1 MFSRSTWL
9 HLRIP
14 FSFFLLPV
22 FLFSLA
28 LSPNISIARAL
39 WVFLIVHFF
48 LYPASN
54 GYNSYFDRDE
64 ESIGGLR
71 HPPKVTHELYAVA
84 LALDA
89 IAIVLG
95 LVFVNVLFAIMLLVY
110 GLVSK
115 AYSHPSVRLKKF
127 PIAGWLAAGFFQ
139 GFFTFL
145 MCYIGI
151 NDVSLDAALTSR
163 TTYAGLLTTS
173 MLLGSYPMTQVYQHG
188 EDGRR
193 GDMTISRLVGI
204 PGTFHLS
211 GTIFTLVFVGFA
223 GFFGFFFSVEYSVIF
238 TIAMLPM
245 AIYFVLWYLQVRH
258 HETAADY
265 DHTMRL
271 NFVSATCLNV
281 FFLFFFIDNQN
292 VIENLAS

>member
-1 MFSRSTWL
+1 MFSWSTWL
-9 HLRIP
+9 HLRVP

-28 LSPNISIARAL
+28 LSPNAGIARTV
-39 WVFLIVHFF
+39 WVFVIVHFF

-71 HPPKVTHELYAVA
+71 NPPQVTPELYRVA

-89 IAIVLG
+89 IAIILG
-95 LVFVNVLFAIMLLVY
+95 VVFVNVLFAIMLLIY

-115 AYSHPSVRLKKF
+115 AYSHPSIRLKKY
-127 PIAGWLAAGFFQ
+127 PIIGWLAAGFFQ
-139 GFFTFL
+139 GFFTFI
-145 MCYIGI
+145 MCYVGI
-151 NDVSLDAALTSR
+151 NNYSLGEALTR
-163 TTYAGLLTTS
+163 MTTYAGLLTS
-173 MLLGSYPMTQVYQHG
+173 WMLLGSFPMTQIYQHG

-204 PGTFHLS
+204 IATFHLA
-211 GTIFTLVFVGFA
+211 GTIFLLVFVGFA
-223 GFFGFFFSVEYSVIF
+223 SFFGFYFSAQYSVIF
-238 TIAMLPM
+238 TIAMFPM
-245 AIYFVLWYLQVRH
+245 AVYFVLWYMQVRQS
-258 HETAADY
+258 EIAADY

-271 NFVSATCLNV
+271 NFVSATCMNV
-281 FFLFFFIDNQN
+281 FFLFFFFDNQN
-292 VIENLAS
+292 ILDTLAN

>member
-9 HLRIP
+9 HLRVP

-22 FLFSLA
+22 FLFSLC
-28 LSPNISIARAL
+28 LSPNATGARIF
-39 WVFLIVHFF
+39 WVFIILHFF

-71 HPPKVTHELYAVA
+71 RPPKVQTELYGVS

-89 IAIVLG
+89 VAILLG
-95 LVFVNVLFAIMLLVY
+95 IVFVNWMFAIMLFVY

-115 AYSHPSVRLKKF
+115 AYSHPSVRLKKL
-127 PIAGWLAAGFFQ
+127 PIVGWLAAGFFQ
-139 GFFTFL
+139 GCFTFI

-151 NDVSLDAALTSR
+151 NDFTLDEALTPKPL
-163 TTYAGLLTTS
+163 YAGLLTTC
-173 MLLGSYPMTQVYQHG
+173 MLLGSYPMTQVYQHH
-188 EDGRR
+188 EDARR

-204 PGTFHLS
+204 SGTFWLS
-211 GTIFTLVFVGFA
+211 GVMFLLVLIGFTT
-223 GFFGFFFSVEYSVIF
+223 FFGFYFSAQYSVIF
-238 TIAMLPM
+238 AIAMFPM

-258 HETAADY
+258 DKMAADY
-265 DHTMRL
+265 SHTMRL
-271 NFVSATCLNV
+271 NFVSATSLNV
-281 FFLFFFIDNQN
+281 FFLFFFIASQN
-292 VIENLAS
+292 AAGILTR

>member
-9 HLRIP
+9 HLRVP

-28 LSPNISIARAL
+28 LSPNASIARVF
-39 WVFLIVHFF
+39 WVFLTVHFF

-71 HPPKVTHELYAVA
+71 NPPKVKRELYGVS

-89 IAIVLG
+89 VAIALG
-95 LVFVNVLFAIMLLVY
+95 LLFVNVLFAVMLLMY

-115 AYSHPSVRLKKF
+115 AYSHPSVRLKKY
-127 PIAGWLAAGFFQ
+127 PIVGWLAAGFFQ

-151 NDVSLDAALTSR
+151 NNFSLDAALTS
-163 TTYAGLLTTS
+163 TTVYAGLLTS
-173 MLLGSYPMTQVYQHG
+173 CMLLGSYPMTQVYQHG

-211 GTIFTLVFVGFA
+211 GVIFLFVFVGFA
-223 GFFGFFFSVEYSVIF
+223 GFFGIFFSLQYSVIF
-238 TIAMLPM
+238 TIAIFPTV
-245 AIYFVLWYLQVRH
+245 IYFFLWYFQVRQ
-258 HETAADY
+258 HEMAADY

-271 NFVSATCLNV
+271 NLVSATCLNV

-292 VIENLAS
+292 IIERLNG

>member
-9 HLRIP
+9 HLRVP

-28 LSPNISIARAL
+28 LSPDASVARVI
-39 WVFLIVHFF
+39 WVFVIVHFF

-71 HPPKVTHELYAVA
+71 NPPKVTHDLYAVSLVLDA
-84 LALDA
+84 LAIL
-89 IAIVLG
+89 LG
-95 LVFVNVLFAIMLLVY
+95 LVFVNVVFAIMLLVY

-115 AYSHPSVRLKKF
+115 AYSHPSVRLKKY

-139 GFFTFL
+139 GFFTFI
-145 MCYIGI
+145 MCYAGI
-151 NDVSLDAALTSR
+151 NNYSIRDALIPMTI
-163 TTYAGLLTTS
+163 YAGLLTS
-173 MLLGSYPMTQVYQHG
+173 WMLLGNYPMTQIYQHG

-204 PGTFHLS
+204 AGTFHLA
-211 GTIFTLVFVGFA
+211 GTVFLLVLVGFA
-223 GFFGFFFSVEYSVIF
+223 AFFGLYFSAQYSVIF
-238 TIAMLPM
+238 VIAMFP
-245 AIYFVLWYLQVRH
+245 IFVYFLLWYMQVRQS
-258 HETAADY
+258 EIAADY

-271 NFVSATCLNV
+271 NFVSATCMNV
-281 FFLFFFIDNQN
+281 FFLFFYIDNQN
-292 VIENLAS
+292 ILDRFAS

>member
-9 HLRIP
+9 HLRVP

-28 LSPNISIARAL
+28 LSPHAGSARIF
-39 WVFLIVHFF
+39 WVFIILHFL

-71 HPPKVTHELYAVA
+71 NPPKVKRELYSVSLVLDA
-84 LALDA
+84 LAL
-89 IAIVLG
+89 VLG
-95 LVFVNVLFAIMLLVY
+95 FVFINGLFAVMLLVY

-115 AYSHPSVRLKKF
+115 AYSHPSVRLKKY
-127 PIAGWLAAGFFQ
+127 PITGWLAAGFFQ

-145 MCYIGI
+145 MCYVGI
-151 NDVSLDAALTSR
+151 NDFSLSAALTS
-163 TTYAGLLTTS
+163 TTIYACTLTTC

-193 GDMTISRLVGI
+193 GDLTISRLVGI

-211 GTIFTLVFVGFA
+211 GTIFVLVLAGFA
-223 GFFGFFFSVEYSVIF
+223 GFFGFFFSAQYSVIF
-238 TIAMLPM
+238 AIAMFPM
-245 AIYFVLWYLQVRH
+245 VVYFVMWYLQVRQ
-258 HETAADY
+258 HEMAADY

-292 VIENLAS
+292 IIERLAS

>member
-28 LSPNISIARAL
+28 LSPNATVGRTL
-39 WVFLIVHFF
+39 WVFVIVHFF

-71 HPPKVTHELYAVA
+71 NPPKVKSELYGVS

-89 IAIVLG
+89 VAIALG
-95 LVFVNVLFAIMLLVY
+95 LMFVNGLFAAMLLIY

-115 AYSHPSVRLKKF
+115 AYSHPSVRLKKY
-127 PIAGWLAAGFFQ
+127 PVVGWLAAGFFQ
-139 GFFTFL
+139 GLFTFI
-145 MCYIGI
+145 MCYVGI
-151 NDVSLDAALTSR
+151 NDVPLDTALTAI
-163 TTYAGLLTTS
+163 TAYAGVLTS
-173 MLLGSYPMTQVYQHG
+173 CMLLGSYPMTQVYQHG

-211 GTIFTLVFVGFA
+211 GAIFVIVFA
-223 GFFGFFFSVEYSVIF
+223 GFASFFGIFFSAEYSVIF
-238 TIAMLPM
+238 AIAMFPM
-245 AIYFVLWYLQVRH
+245 VIYFVLWYLQVRH
-258 HETAADY
+258 DALAADY

-281 FFLFFFIDNQN
+281 FFLFLFIDIQN
-292 VIENLAS
+292 IIDGLNA